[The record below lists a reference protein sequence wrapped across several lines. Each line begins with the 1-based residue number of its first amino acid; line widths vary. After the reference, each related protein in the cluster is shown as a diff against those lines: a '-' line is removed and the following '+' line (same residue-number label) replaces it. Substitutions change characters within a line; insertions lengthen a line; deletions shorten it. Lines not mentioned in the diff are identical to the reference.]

1 MIPIVNTGS
10 ADERKNHCNCHAGS
24 GLSQSTVADHPG
36 APRGTADGDF
46 KAIEKYLRKT
56 DLLNRLGGDILNKKP
71 DQLYSFECY
80 RPRLSTGTI

>member
-24 GLSQSTVADHPG
+24 GLSQSTVADHP
-36 APRGTADGDF
+36 PRGTADGNF

-56 DLLNRLGGDILNKKP
+56 DLLNRLGRDILNKKP